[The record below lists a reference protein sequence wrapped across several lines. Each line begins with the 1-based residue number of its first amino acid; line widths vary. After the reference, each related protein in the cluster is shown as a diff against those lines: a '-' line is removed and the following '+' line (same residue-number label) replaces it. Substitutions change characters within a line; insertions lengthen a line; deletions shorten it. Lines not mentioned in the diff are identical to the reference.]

1 MMKRVSLVIA
11 AMLLTG
17 CFDDLSDVQNHIA
30 EVKANTRARVEPL
43 PEVQEFEHIPYGSL
57 DARSPF
63 SAPRP
68 EAIQD
73 KFLQVQDCLHP
84 DPRRRKEPLEKYALD
99 NMTMRG
105 TLGEV
110 NKIWALVEASDKT
123 LHKVT
128 LNNYV
133 GLFHGRVI
141 SVEPTHIELLELIP
155 DGAGCWKER
164 TTMLQMADASS
175 AASN

>member
-1 MMKRVSLVIA
+1 MMKRLTVV
-11 AMLLTG
+11 AMALLLSG

-43 PEVQEFEHIPYGSL
+43 PEVQEFAHIPYSSQ

-63 SAPRP
+63 SVPRP

-99 NMTMRG
+99 NLKMRG
-105 TLGEV
+105 TLGER
-110 NKIWALVEASDKT
+110 AS
-123 LHKVT
+123 H
-128 LNNYV
+128 
-133 GLFHGRVI
+133 
-141 SVEPTHIELLELIP
+141 E
-155 DGAGCWKER
+155 
-164 TTMLQMADASS
+164 
-175 AASN
+175 